1 MKNILIE
8 YLKGIFMKKSVLEI
22 KIEKIDNDYGVFKI
36 VKFNDSIL
44 KKDIKIINKD
54 ITFSVTD
61 DKTEFYYNLVSDK
74 PVLNINYKEKNETL
88 YFIQNKHI
96 ENINKIIT
104 EVNKKYG
111 IRWRGERRNC
121 YYTVSGRGKVTKLLE
136 ENEYSDETYYK
147 IGNYFQTEEEA
158 IIARD
163 KILNFWEKIKTE
175 EI

>member
-1 MKNILIE
+1 MKE
-8 YLKGIFMKKSVLEI
+8 SVLEI
-22 KIEKIDNDYGVFKI
+22 KIEKIDNDYSVFKI
-36 VKFNDSIL
+36 VKFNNSIL
-44 KKDIKIINKD
+44 KKDIKIINKN
-54 ITFSVTD
+54 ITFLVTD

-88 YFIQNKHI
+88 YFIQNKYI

-158 IIARD
+158 TIARN
-163 KILNFWEKIKTE
+163 KILDFWEKIKTE

>member
-1 MKNILIE
+1 
-8 YLKGIFMKKSVLEI
+8 MKKSVLEI
-22 KIEKIDNDYGVFKI
+22 KIEKIDNNYGVFKI

>member
-1 MKNILIE
+1 
-8 YLKGIFMKKSVLEI
+8 MKKSVLEI

>member
-1 MKNILIE
+1 
-8 YLKGIFMKKSVLEI
+8 MKKSVLEI
-22 KIEKIDNDYGVFKI
+22 KIEKIDNDYSVFKI